1 MRQLDVYNNDVKAG
15 RVMELAPG
23 KGYVFKYDADY
34 LATDNPPISVTLPKR
49 EAPYESEYLFPFFT
63 NLLPEGALRKV
74 VCRIDRIDE
83 HDFFGIL
90 MATVET
96 DIMGA
101 VNFKNVE

>member
-63 NLLPEGALRKV
+63 NLLQIINQLLSFCLIHLPSPP
-74 VCRIDRIDE
+74 
-83 HDFFGIL
+83 
-90 MATVET
+90 
-96 DIMGA
+96 
-101 VNFKNVE
+101 